1 MKEWLK
7 MLKELME
14 YTWKWDALESRKKRT
29 ENTCREEELK
39 TRKET
44 EKDQSDPQMTNDL
57 RIKTG

>member
-14 YTWKWDALESRKKRT
+14 YTWEWDALESRKKNDKEYMQRGRT
-29 ENTCREEELK
+29 LK

-44 EKDQSDPQMTNDL
+44 EKDQSDP
-57 RIKTG
+57 